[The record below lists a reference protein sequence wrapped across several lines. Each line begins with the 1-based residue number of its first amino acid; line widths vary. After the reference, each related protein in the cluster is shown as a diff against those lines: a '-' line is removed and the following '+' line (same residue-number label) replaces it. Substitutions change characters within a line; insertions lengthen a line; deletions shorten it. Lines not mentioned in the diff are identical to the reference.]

1 ILEEKPD
8 IFSNQE
14 VFEIANDIH
23 DNFYTSCKRIA
34 SVFEPIKRVINLLE
48 SNTASLADCF
58 LGIVQIAAMLKKI
71 PTSNNFRTLAI
82 SAFNFRYQ
90 QFDISPYLLAY
101 FLHPK
106 YRSRGLKTRNFHNI
120 HNLAVNYY
128 KDLFHKEEECNELV
142 DQLIRYK
149 AELKFYKDN
158 FVETEL
164 RNSTLSETVIS
175 EIDYPNSIEKNEE
188 EVEIVSSAE
197 SDITMALQS
206 LVDLSDQIFEVNN
219 NPSFIDEEMN
229 TNLQIYTNFVHVV
242 ENMDVILH
250 FE

>member
-14 VFEIANDIH
+14 VLEIANDIH

-34 SVFEPIKRVINLLE
+34 SVFEPIKQVINLLE

-71 PTSNNFRTLAI
+71 STSNNFHTLAI
-82 SAFNFRYQ
+82 LAFNFCYQ

-106 YRSRGLKTRNFHNI
+106 YRSHGLKTRNFHNI
-120 HNLAVNYY
+120 
-128 KDLFHKEEECNELV
+128 
-142 DQLIRYK
+142 
-149 AELKFYKDN
+149 DN
-158 FVETEL
+158 FVKTEL
-164 RNSTLSETVIS
+164 RNSALSETVIS

-188 EVEIVSSAE
+188 EVEIVSSAK

-229 TNLQIYTNFVHVV
+229 MIDL
-242 ENMDVILH
+242 
-250 FE
+250 